1 MTDSLF
7 VLIATAVACS
17 TVGVFV
23 MLRNLAMI
31 CDAIS
36 HSILLGIVI
45 AYFITKDLQ
54 SPYLIVGAGLFGVIT
69 SACIE
74 LLTKT
79 KTITKDTSVGI
90 VFPMFF
96 SIAVILISIYA
107 KNVHI
112 DTDVVLMGE
121 VIMAQFDRL
130 TIFGIDLPRSLW
142 IMLFTII
149 ANLIFIMS
157 FYRVLNIST
166 FDGNFAR
173 MVGISTSALY
183 YFFMAMVSLTAVSS
197 FESVGAILTISFFIA
212 PPASA
217 YLVTKDIKMTIC
229 ITLVYAVLNT
239 CLGFYF
245 AWIYNLSISGMCAA
259 VSGATFLIT
268 LLFCHD
274 GIIVSFV
281 SRYKKLSKFS
291 KEMII
296 LHMDNHSNSE
306 NMYAELGISSMKYH
320 LNWSEFRMNKYM
332 KSLRSKGY
340 VDKDEKRGI
349 YFLTEKGEN
358 YQKDIRNEYGLK
370 YIVK

>member
-1 MTDSLF
+1 MIDSLF

-130 TIFGIDLPRSLW
+130 TIFGIDLPRS
-142 IMLFTII
+142 
-149 ANLIFIMS
+149 
-157 FYRVLNIST
+157 
-166 FDGNFAR
+166 
-173 MVGISTSALY
+173 
-183 YFFMAMVSLTAVSS
+183 
-197 FESVGAILTISFFIA
+197 
-212 PPASA
+212 
-217 YLVTKDIKMTIC
+217 
-229 ITLVYAVLNT
+229 
-239 CLGFYF
+239 
-245 AWIYNLSISGMCAA
+245 
-259 VSGATFLIT
+259 
-268 LLFCHD
+268 
-274 GIIVSFV
+274 
-281 SRYKKLSKFS
+281 
-291 KEMII
+291 
-296 LHMDNHSNSE
+296 
-306 NMYAELGISSMKYH
+306 
-320 LNWSEFRMNKYM
+320 
-332 KSLRSKGY
+332 
-340 VDKDEKRGI
+340 
-349 YFLTEKGEN
+349 
-358 YQKDIRNEYGLK
+358 
-370 YIVK
+370 